1 MVVLRWTVE
10 AADTFEAIAE
20 YIATDS
26 PFYAKLFAI
35 DVMAAIERLKDFPLS
50 GRMVPERGNPKF
62 RELLCGSYR
71 IIYRVEVELVQ
82 ILMVHHTSRLL
93 DPADLK

>member
-1 MVVLRWTVE
+1 MAVLRWTVE
-10 AADTFEAIAE
+10 AADAFEAIAE
-20 YIATDS
+20 YIASDS

-35 DVMAAIERLKDFPLS
+35 DVMAAIEQLTDFTLS
-50 GRMVPERGNPKF
+50 GRMVPERGDPKF

-71 IIYRVEVELVQ
+71 IIYRAEVELVQ
-82 ILMVHHTSRLL
+82 ILLVHHTSRLL